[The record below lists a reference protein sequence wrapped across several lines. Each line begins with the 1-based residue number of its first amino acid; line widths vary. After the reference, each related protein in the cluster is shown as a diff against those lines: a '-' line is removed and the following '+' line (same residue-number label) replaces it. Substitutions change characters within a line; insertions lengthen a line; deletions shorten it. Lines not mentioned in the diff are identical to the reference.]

1 MNPGSLVRRIA
12 RFLTIPHFLVA
23 LFSDFLSTDPP
34 DRLDLHQYYAPPS
47 RIHFHDT
54 LGRFHWRPKV
64 YRMEMT
70 DFQDSRYGEL
80 TDQSYPLRFF
90 PGGYPYRILGI
101 IPSTLHFLGTEEQCV
116 FHPWGTDGMGRDVFS
131 RTLAGARSSMFVL
144 LVGIALYA
152 SLGTAIGALAGM
164 AGGWVST
171 ILMRMS
177 EFVLALPALYLVLAA
192 RAMLPLDMS
201 FELTAFFTAALIA
214 AVAWPPLALG
224 VRGLILQIQNAGYTE
239 AARALGGSPWHIL
252 RRHMLPA
259 LAPFALAQT
268 ITAAPLFILGDL
280 ILSFLNVGFQG
291 SIPSWGTMLR
301 SLTADPRVLTDFWWN
316 ASPLGF
322 VILTLFCL
330 NSLAKPWRA
339 THMSPLA

>member
-1 MNPGSLVRRIA
+1 MNPGTLVTRIA
-12 RFLTIPHFLVA
+12 RFLTIPLFLVA
-23 LFSDFLSTDPP
+23 LFSDFLSTNPP
-34 DRLDLHQYYAPPS
+34 DRLDLNQCYAPPS
-47 RIHFHDT
+47 RIHFRDPS
-54 LGRFHWRPKV
+54 GKFRWRPQV

-70 DFQDSRYGEL
+70 DIQLSRYGEL

-90 PGGYPYRILGI
+90 PRGFPYRILGI
-101 IPSTLHFLGTEEQCV
+101 IPSTRHFLGTDVEGI

-131 RTLAGARSSMFVL
+131 RTLAGARTSLFVL
-144 LVGIALYA
+144 IVGIVLYA
-152 SLGTAIGALAGM
+152 FLGTAIGALAGM
-164 AGGWVST
+164 AGGWTST
-171 ILMRMS
+171 VLMRMS

-201 FELTAFFTAALIA
+201 FGLTAFVTAALIA
-214 AVAWPPLALG
+214 AVTWPPLALG
-224 VRGLILQIQNAGYTE
+224 VRGLILQLQNAGYTE
-239 AARALGGSPWHIL
+239 AARAMGGSPWHIL

-301 SLTADPRVLTDFWWN
+301 SLTADPRVVTDFWWN
-316 ASPLGF
+316 AAPFGF

-330 NSLAKPWRA
+330 NSLAGPWRA
-339 THMSPLA
+339 ARVSPLG